1 MKVLQVSIRHYMNS
15 NHPVVNKDFQSKLCL
30 SVIFNDVIFKTF
42 ATFLL
47 FYADCQFMQNR
58 KTNFKKNFVLYCQL
72 CSFFIKLLKN

>member
-15 NHPVVNKDFQSKLCL
+15 NHPVVNKDFESKLCL
-30 SVIFNDVIFKTF
+30 SVLFNDVIFKTF

-58 KTNFKKNFVLYCQL
+58 KTNFTQAFCVIL
-72 CSFFIKLLKN
+72 SSVFFFLLNY